1 MSRLV
6 FRSIMACDFEE
17 FIRLKRNLGYK
28 YATEEYVLRAFD
40 TFLVNRG
47 VTDPVLTKDVFD
59 AWMARRQHEAGSTYR
74 ERCVVAVQFARYMSD
89 VGKPCFIPRLPKTKV
104 AGFTAH
110 IFTEEEIGKILSACD
125 RLTLRSLK
133 KDSVIIMLPAL
144 IRLLYGTGIRVTEG
158 IMLKDADVNLV
169 ENYITLRDTKSRK
182 DRIVPITESLAS
194 VCREYKKYRN
204 MLPVIID
211 KEYFFLSLAGRR
223 CANDGVIYTWF
234 RTILREAGIPHNCKH
249 KGPRLHDLRHPFSVH
264 SLARMSGRGIDLY
277 CSLPILSTYLGHS
290 SIQSTNNYV
299 RLYESLYPDLI
310 KRLDIDS
317 LNVYPDLYE
326 DENDRL

>member
-6 FRSIMACDFEE
+6 FRSIMACAFEE

-204 MLPVIID
+204 MLPV
-211 KEYFFLSLAGRR
+211 
-223 CANDGVIYTWF
+223 YTWF
-234 RTILREAGIPHNCKH
+234 RTILREAGIPHNGRH
-249 KGPRLHDLRHPFSVH
+249 KGPRLHDLRHTFSVH